1 MLAHTINETET
12 NANSTLEG
20 YHKAHA
26 SHIGQLFFDQHLIN
40 DVETNYPYTTNTQPL
55 LKNSEDIIVQQ
66 ESRTIDPFIEYVYLG
81 DSPADGI
88 FGWISMG
95 MDVSQDKIVEPAAF
109 YTESGGVENENGG
122 WGGPGGGWP
131 GGSPSS

>member
-1 MLAHTINETET
+1 VLAHTINETET

-20 YHKAHA
+20 YRKAHA

-55 LKNSEDIIVQQ
+55 LNNSKDTILQQ

-109 YTESGGVENENGG
+109 YTENGGVENENGG
-122 WGGPGGGWP
+122 WGGPGG
-131 GGSPSS
+131 SPSR